1 MQCHVDLIQITAVHL
16 SSQRA
21 TVHLIREVTEMC
33 LFYNNEGKEVCY
45 HRDIY
50 KSRPKNDINV
60 QRSRVTI
67 FDKEKSC

>member
-1 MQCHVDLIQITAVHL
+1 
-16 SSQRA
+16 
-21 TVHLIREVTEMC
+21 MC
-33 LFYNNEGKEVCY
+33 LFYNNEGKEVSY

-67 FDKEKSC
+67 FEEEKTC